1 MRKISVTLYERESN
15 GKKHLYANVYG
26 NGKRKQISLQIFLYS
41 VPRTT
46 AEREHNK
53 HVKIL
58 AQKKCNEIE
67 SELLNDKFDFQRAK
81 AVNFGDFFLQVVE
94 EMSGKPSAKLYR
106 NAYDFYKQHTE
117 ILNFDFS
124 DFNTKNCT
132 EISVN
137 ITKLDG
143 YNQSTVNTY
152 YSVLKAVFNRG
163 FKREYVKENYFARVG
178 ANDKPK
184 KPSTK
189 RVFLTLEEI
198 IKLEQTKIRSNRVK
212 QAFLFS
218 CYSGLRFSDVRQ
230 IKPEIITEENGRY
243 FARIEQVKGKKFN
256 SVPITAKAM
265 QYISDFTAF
274 PKETSCFTKSLK
286 AWAKRAEID
295 KNISFHTARHSFASN
310 ALINGANIVAIQKTL
325 GHSDIKTT
333 MIYADMTR
341 TNVYD
346 DIEKA
351 FK

>member
-1 MRKISVTLYERESN
+1 MRKVSVTLYERESN
-15 GKKHLYANVYG
+15 GKRHLYANIYG
-26 NGKRKQISLQIFLYS
+26 NGKRKQVSLHLYLYS
-41 VPRTT
+41 VARSTM
-46 AEREHNK
+46 EREHNK

-67 SELLNDKFDFQRAK
+67 SDLLNNKFDFQSVK
-81 AVNFGDFFLQVVE
+81 AVNFGEFFLQVIQE
-94 EMSGKPSAKLYR
+94 KQGTPIEHIYR
-106 NAYDFYKQHTE
+106 HVYDFCKQHTE

-132 EISVN
+132 EISLNFCKV
-137 ITKLDG
+137 DG
-143 YNQSTVNTY
+143 YKQSTINTY

-163 FKREYVKENYFARVG
+163 FKRGYIKENFFARVSPE
-178 ANDKPK
+178 DKPK
-184 KPSTK
+184 RPKAQ
-189 RVFLTLEEI
+189 RIFITLEDI
-198 IKLEQTKIRSNRVK
+198 KKLENTPTRSERVK
-212 QAFLFS
+212 KAFLFS

-230 IKPEIITEENGRY
+230 ISPEIIQEENGRY

-265 QYISDFTAF
+265 QYISNFTYL
-274 PKETSCFTKSLK
+274 PKNTAGFNQVLK
-286 AWAKRAEID
+286 RWAKRAEINKD
-295 KNISFHTARHSFASN
+295 ISFHTARHSFASN

-341 TNVYD
+341 ANIFD